1 MSNVNKSL
9 SLGSGD
15 AGNCDSLLACRGHP
29 TANCTSLCVQHILP
43 ASIGFWRAIEK
54 KPICS
59 TAVKALAR
67 RATSCSDPFSR
78 RTSNRTA
85 ASSSGAA
92 LTTPD
97 VQAHHRDHNIV
108 HKYRQVVYIW
118 EAEAGVFSV
127 EPHVYLAHC
136 ELGLLIEAAWHT
148 RCPRATYLSRKVRGN
163 SSTMRLTSAAAPSL
177 SARWTSMRQEF
188 PLVRAAAADLN
199 DILVQIHRQR
209 LKLCRLEV
217 EQIRD
222 LLQCQ
227 SR

>member
-9 SLGSGD
+9 LLGSGD

-29 TANCTSLCVQHILP
+29 TANCTISVRSAHSPGLHWILQ
-43 ASIGFWRAIEK
+43 SHEK

-59 TAVKALAR
+59 TAVEALAR

-78 RTSNRTA
+78 GTSNRTA

-108 HKYRQVVYIW
+108 HKYRQFVYIW

-148 RCPRATYLSRKVRGN
+148 RCPHATYLSRKVRGN

-188 PLVRAAAADLN
+188 PLVRAAAADLY

-217 EQIRD
+217 EQIGD